1 MRTIILEFYKL
12 RRKRILS
19 MITIFIGAEIL
30 WAFMAISMSM
40 SRNPESVK
48 WEAIIAAISSMNG
61 LFLPIISAIVASRIC
76 DMEHKGNTW
85 KLLLSTNKKISHIY
99 ASKYLCS
106 AILLCYGVII
116 QVIAILIFGI
126 VKNVPGSIPIALL
139 IRFII
144 STMLTNMAILALQQW
159 ISFSIKNQAFALCL
173 GMIGGFLGMSA
184 ALFPTS
190 LRRIFIWSYY
200 TELSPVT
207 YIYNGT
213 SAEYIIR
220 TINPKIIAIV
230 LLMGIVFYV
239 AGNVH
244 VSKQEI

>member
-19 MITIFIGAEIL
+19 MITIFISAEIL

-116 QVIAILIFGI
+116 QVIAILI
-126 VKNVPGSIPIALL
+126 
-139 IRFII
+139 
-144 STMLTNMAILALQQW
+144 
-159 ISFSIKNQAFALCL
+159 
-173 GMIGGFLGMSA
+173 
-184 ALFPTS
+184 
-190 LRRIFIWSYY
+190 WSYY

>member
-1 MRTIILEFYKL
+1 MKTVILEFYKL

-19 MITIFIGAEIL
+19 MITIFISAEML
-30 WAFMAISMSM
+30 WALMATNMSM
-40 SRNPESVK
+40 NGNPESVK
-48 WEAIIAAISSMNG
+48 WEEIISIISSMNG

-99 ASKYLCS
+99 GAKYLCS
-106 AILLCYGVII
+106 ATLLCYGVII
-116 QVIAILIFGI
+116 QVIAISIFGI
-126 VKNVPGSIPIALL
+126 VKSVPGSIPIALL

-144 STMLTNMAILALQQW
+144 SNMLTNMAILALQQW

-173 GMIGGFLGMSA
+173 GMIGGFLGMTS
-184 ALFPTS
+184 ALFPAA

-207 YIYNGT
+207 YIYNGM
-213 SAEYIIR
+213 SAEYLIR
-220 TINPKIIAIV
+220 TIDPKIIAIV

-239 AGNVH
+239 TGNAYA
-244 VSKQEI
+244 SRQEV

>member
-1 MRTIILEFYKL
+1 MKTLILEFYKL
-12 RRKRILS
+12 RRKRILP

-40 SRNPESVK
+40 NRNPESVK
-48 WEAIIAAISSMNG
+48 WEAIIAVISSMNG

-106 AILLCYGVII
+106 AVLLFYGVIV

-126 VKNVPGSIPIALL
+126 TKGVPVSIPTVLL
-139 IRFII
+139 IRFVI
-144 STMLTNMAILALQQW
+144 STLFTNMAILALQQW

-184 ALFPTS
+184 ALFPAA

-207 YIYNGT
+207 YIYNGM

-220 TINPKIIAIV
+220 TIDPKIISIV

-239 AGNVH
+239 AGNAY
-244 VSKQEI
+244 VSRQEV

>member
-1 MRTIILEFYKL
+1 MKTVILEFYKL

-19 MITIFIGAEIL
+19 MITIFISAEML
-30 WAFMAISMSM
+30 WAFMAVNMSM
-40 SRNPESVK
+40 NRNPENIR
-48 WEAIIAAISSMNG
+48 WEAIISVMSSMNG

-85 KLLLSTNKKISHIY
+85 KLLLSTNKKVSHIY

-106 AILLCYGVII
+106 AMLLCYGVII
-116 QVIAILIFGI
+116 QVIGILIFGI
-126 VKNVPGSIPIALL
+126 LKNVPGSIPIALL

-144 STMLTNMAILALQQW
+144 STMLINIAVLALQQW

-173 GMIGGFLGMSA
+173 GMIGGFFGMTS
-184 ALFPTS
+184 ALFPAA

-207 YIYNGT
+207 YVYNGI
-213 SAEYIIR
+213 SAEYLIR
-220 TINPKIIAIV
+220 TIDPKIAAIV

-239 AGNVH
+239 TGNVY
-244 VSKQEI
+244 VSRQEV

>member
-12 RRKRILS
+12 RRKHILS

-40 SRNPESVK
+40 SRNPESIK
-48 WEAIIAAISSMNG
+48 WEAIITVISSMNG

-85 KLLLSTNKKISHIY
+85 KLLLSTNKK
-99 ASKYLCS
+99 
-106 AILLCYGVII
+106 
-116 QVIAILIFGI
+116 
-126 VKNVPGSIPIALL
+126 
-139 IRFII
+139 RFII

-184 ALFPTS
+184 ALFPAS

-207 YIYNGT
+207 YIYNGK

>member
-1 MRTIILEFYKL
+1 MKTIMLEFYKL

-19 MITIFIGAEIL
+19 MITIFISMEIL
-30 WAFMAISMSM
+30 WAFMALSMSM

-48 WEAIIAAISSMNG
+48 WEVIIASISSMNG

-99 ASKYLCS
+99 GAKYLCS
-106 AILLCYGVII
+106 TVLLCYGIII
-116 QVIAILIFGI
+116 QVTAILIFGI
-126 VKNVPGSIPIALL
+126 AKGVPGSIPIVLL
-139 IRFII
+139 IRFLI
-144 STMLTNMAILALQQW
+144 STMLTNLAILALQQW

-184 ALFPTS
+184 ALFPES

-207 YIYNGT
+207 YIYNDA
-213 SAEYIIR
+213 SLKCIIR
-220 TINPKIIAIV
+220 TIDPKIVAVV
-230 LLMGIVFYV
+230 LLMGIFFYV
-239 AGNVH
+239 AGNAH
-244 VSKQEI
+244 VSKQEV